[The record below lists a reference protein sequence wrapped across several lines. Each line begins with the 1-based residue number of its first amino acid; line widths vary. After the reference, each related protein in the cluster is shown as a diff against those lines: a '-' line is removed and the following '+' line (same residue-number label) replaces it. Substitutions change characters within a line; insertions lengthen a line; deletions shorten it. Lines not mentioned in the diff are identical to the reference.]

1 MADDTETKPPA
12 PQANKAADLFAVLPL
27 PELQRV
33 RALPDRGA
41 VLLRNG
47 DRALAVRRMGD
58 KLRAIEAKADAEL
71 ADLLRKLLGKK
82 KPRGAAD
89 VDVSA
94 VRDLLN

>member
-12 PQANKAADLFAVLPL
+12 PQSKAADLFAVLPA

-41 VLLRNG
+41 VLVRKG

-58 KLRAIEAKADAEL
+58 KLRAIEARADAEL
-71 ADLLRKLLGKK
+71 ADLMRKLLGKK